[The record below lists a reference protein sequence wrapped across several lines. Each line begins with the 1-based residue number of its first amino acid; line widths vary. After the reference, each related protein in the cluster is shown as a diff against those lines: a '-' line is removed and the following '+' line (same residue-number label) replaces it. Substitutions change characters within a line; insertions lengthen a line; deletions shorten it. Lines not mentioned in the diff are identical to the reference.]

1 MNNSPQKQAI
11 SRRAGRGRNYPPVAH
26 QFKPGISG
34 NPKGAKPGRTLTSR
48 IRAILDVDDN
58 AERLVQAG
66 IKAPIN
72 GDFRFWQA
80 IVERMDGR
88 VLGKVAGDDGPV
100 EIVVRHITKTPNP
113 DNDHLLD

>member
-11 SRRAGRGRNYPPVAH
+11 SRRAGRGGNVPPVAH
-26 QFKPGISG
+26 QFKPGTSG

-66 IKAPIN
+66 IKAAMS
-72 GDFRFWQA
+72 GDFRFWQ
-80 IVERMDGR
+80 ELLNRMDGK
-88 VLGKVAGDDGPV
+88 VLDKVIGDDGPV
-100 EIVVRHITKTPNP
+100 EIRITHIRKIPNP
-113 DNDHLLD
+113 DNADD